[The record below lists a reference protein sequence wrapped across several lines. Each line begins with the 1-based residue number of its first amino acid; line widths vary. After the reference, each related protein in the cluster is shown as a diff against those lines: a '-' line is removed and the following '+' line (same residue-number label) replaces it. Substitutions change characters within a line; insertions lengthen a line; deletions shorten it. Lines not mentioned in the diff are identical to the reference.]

1 MLLLYSHVPVEGRD
15 YLLSGLLSRVDHDPP
30 TGPTAEMSGGLRA
43 PPVTQSRGTGHEV
56 TRYRSR
62 GHAARDAVTW
72 YVTRSRDTGH
82 EVTLHV
88 TRSRGHV
95 TRRAHVM
102 SNSHVP
108 SRLGSL
114 PGRAG
119 LGRTAL
125 TLQKPTPHYAL
136 RAAAV
141 WIAEKVRDITRVYT
155 V

>member
-95 TRRAHVM
+95 TRRAHVA
-102 SNSHVP
+102 SDSHVP
-108 SRLGSL
+108 NETRLS
-114 PGRAG
+114 PPPPAAG
-119 LGRTAL
+119 PGRTAL
-125 TLQKPTPHYAL
+125 KL
-136 RAAAV
+136 
-141 WIAEKVRDITRVYT
+141 
-155 V
+155 